1 LQRNRRPESNKIREA
16 EASLFAS
23 SFLFPKSD
31 AEASIRPEMTLSDFV
46 DIKTGWGISIA
57 AIVRRSMDLGII
69 TPERYRSLQIQ
80 INQMHWRKTEPVQVE
95 EEHPIYF
102 KQMIGGA
109 LGTIKSPTLV
119 EVAPTAIEQ
128 YLGVPFSM
136 ADKWA
141 DGLTAQEADW
151 DQYPF

>member
-1 LQRNRRPESNKIREA
+1 
-16 EASLFAS
+16 
-23 SFLFPKSD
+23 
-31 AEASIRPEMTLSDFV
+31 
-46 DIKTGWGISIA
+46 
-57 AIVRRSMDLGII
+57 
-69 TPERYRSLQIQ
+69 
-80 INQMHWRKTEPVQVE
+80 MHWRKTEPVQVE